1 MDITLKEK
9 DIKAMPN
16 ELRDELLRFMS
27 ERLTSSDSA
36 IAADSKESESDNL
49 DRLNM
54 IYPSVI
60 PIEAACAVL
69 AGLNSNSRN
78 VFEAILNSNNEQ
90 DKKKS
95 GLSRAEISDI
105 TGVKIGSIN
114 GTIGSINRRFLHRF
128 DRRIYD
134 FELEQHATNLIH
146 YSEETS
152 KYIFTKTRLSLLNFQ
167 IAILILESGHFF
179 DSADIELIFPNEF
192 GVKNTPPDINEIE
205 QILDNQP
212 RVRLSADSFLNFNNG
227 NGLTDFYQNHPD
239 LEYTNDA
246 ELFINPIRK
255 KWWALKNADLPVTA
269 CCDNHCHS
277 VQLLENGFSITT
289 IGPAAFIGPS
299 NKKVEVSQMKTEFTC
314 KDFSVEKI
322 RVRTIY

>member
-1 MDITLKEK
+1 M
-9 DIKAMPN
+9 
-16 ELRDELLRFMS
+16 
-27 ERLTSSDSA
+27 
-36 IAADSKESESDNL
+36 
-49 DRLNM
+49 
-54 IYPSVI
+54 
-60 PIEAACAVL
+60 
-69 AGLNSNSRN
+69 
-78 VFEAILNSNNEQ
+78 
-90 DKKKS
+90 
-95 GLSRAEISDI
+95 
-105 TGVKIGSIN
+105 
-114 GTIGSINRRFLHRF
+114 
-128 DRRIYD
+128 
-134 FELEQHATNLIH
+134 
-146 YSEETS
+146 
-152 KYIFTKTRLSLLNFQ
+152 
-167 IAILILESGHFF
+167 
-179 DSADIELIFPNEF
+179 
-192 GVKNTPPDINEIE
+192 
-205 QILDNQP
+205 
-212 RVRLSADSFLNFNNG
+212 SADSFLNFNNG